1 MEVTR
6 SNKGGLK
13 AIFSGHMYTVKYT
26 GIKKMSWRCVKSN
39 LLKCPGILQSELDYS
54 EPHVITTHLIT
65 CTENS
70 GKINVTKCV
79 NEMLQL
85 AKHNEKKPGQIF
97 SEVVAKVDRNT
108 KALMPAEEIVKRRLR
123 RQKSKNNPINP
134 NCLNQLVIENDWCYL
149 GDKSTRF
156 LLHDNGIDETER
168 IIVFATDNCLK
179 YLTEASTWYMDGNF
193 SMAPLIFQ
201 QLYVIRVKVNGVFI
215 TAAFILLKNKTE
227 SSYEEMLQII
237 IHKCAER
244 NLFPDPQIINV
255 DFEKAVINAIKTVI
269 GEDVQIQGC
278 FFHLCQSTHRKI
290 QQLGLEQLYRSN
302 EEFSHFC
309 GMLDSLAFLPI
320 NDINT
325 GK

>member
-1 MEVTR
+1 
-6 SNKGGLK
+6 
-13 AIFSGHMYTVKYT
+13 
-26 GIKKMSWRCVKSN
+26 
-39 LLKCPGILQSELDYS
+39 
-54 EPHVITTHLIT
+54 
-65 CTENS
+65 
-70 GKINVTKCV
+70 
-79 NEMLQL
+79 
-85 AKHNEKKPGQIF
+85 
-97 SEVVAKVDRNT
+97 
-108 KALMPAEEIVKRRLR
+108 MPAEETVKRRLR

-134 NCLNQLVIENDWCYL
+134 NHLNQLVIENDWCYL
-149 GDKSTRF
+149 DDKLTRF

-179 YLTEASTWYMDGNF
+179 YLTEASIWYMDGNF

-201 QLYVIRVKVNGVFI
+201 QLYVIRVKVHSVFI

-227 SSYEEMLQII
+227 SSYEEMLKII
-237 IHKCAER
+237 IHKFAER

-302 EEFSHFC
+302 EEFAHFC

-325 GK
+325 GN

>member
-1 MEVTR
+1 
-6 SNKGGLK
+6 
-13 AIFSGHMYTVKYT
+13 
-26 GIKKMSWRCVKSN
+26 
-39 LLKCPGILQSELDYS
+39 
-54 EPHVITTHLIT
+54 
-65 CTENS
+65 
-70 GKINVTKCV
+70 
-79 NEMLQL
+79 
-85 AKHNEKKPGQIF
+85 
-97 SEVVAKVDRNT
+97 
-108 KALMPAEEIVKRRLR
+108 
-123 RQKSKNNPINP
+123 
-134 NCLNQLVIENDWCYL
+134 
-149 GDKSTRF
+149 
-156 LLHDNGIDETER
+156 
-168 IIVFATDNCLK
+168 
-179 YLTEASTWYMDGNF
+179 MDGNF

-201 QLYVIRVKVNGVFI
+201 QLYVIRVKVNSVFI

-227 SSYEEMLQII
+227 SSYEEMLQIVT
-237 IHKCAER
+237 HKCAER

-309 GMLDSLAFLPI
+309 GMIDSLAFLPI